1 MGILAD
7 MENEPASTPT
17 PDEASLALT
26 GAVDARRRL
35 TDSLVLPSFF
45 FSSIGLVIAAQI
57 CTSAVGLARQDLS
70 GWLLIVAGWAALALV
85 AGVQL
90 WRFRR
95 LNGVWVSGLAHRV
108 VLGTAE
114 TAAVAYGLGFAGA
127 IWAALEGAGWLVA
140 GSSLAGG
147 VAYAWSGRHWWGA
160 YRGDPGTYARPVSRA
175 LLASG
180 GAVAAIGAVV
190 LLVTG

>member
-1 MGILAD
+1 
-7 MENEPASTPT
+7 MENTSHPSPND
-17 PDEASLALT
+17 DEASLALT
-26 GAVDARRRL
+26 GALDARRRL

-45 FSSIGLVIAAQI
+45 FSSIGVVVAAQI
-57 CTSAVGLARQDLS
+57 ATSAVGLARQNLS
-70 GWLLIVAGWAALALV
+70 GWLLTVAGWAALALV

-114 TAAVAYGLGFAGA
+114 SAAVAYGLGFAGA
-127 IWAALEGAGWLVA
+127 IWAALEGVGWLVA
-140 GSSLAGG
+140 GSSVAGG
-147 VAYAWSGRHWWGA
+147 IAYAWSGRRWWGS
-160 YRGDPGTYARPVSRA
+160 YRGDPGTYGRPASRT

-180 GAVAAIGAVV
+180 GALAAIGAVV